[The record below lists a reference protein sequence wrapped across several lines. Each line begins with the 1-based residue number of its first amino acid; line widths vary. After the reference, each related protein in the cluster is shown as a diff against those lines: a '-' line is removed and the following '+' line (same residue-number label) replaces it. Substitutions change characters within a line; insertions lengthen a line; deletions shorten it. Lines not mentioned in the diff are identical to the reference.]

1 MRLLGHRSIV
11 IVFVVLVFAVMGIGF
26 SLIGFDDAARFV
38 VGRSSIDSA
47 SIERGRIGY
56 ETYCASCHGKRLE
69 GQPDWKSPLPSGRLP
84 APPHDASGHTWHHS
98 DDILTSIILRGL
110 TPFAGEE
117 YESDMPAFEGVLSA
131 DQVDDILAYIKDSW
145 PERERG
151 YQQQMTDQ
159 ASNETPA
166 PASN

>member
-1 MRLLGHRSIV
+1 MRLPGHRSIF

-26 SLIGFDDAARFV
+26 SLIGFDDAARVV